1 MARQSIHVQLKDDDE
16 ARHAFSVVTYWKS
29 KRQAAR
35 HIVRAISLYYALL
48 NGDTTLLFE
57 YFPLLR
63 VVSNSNPVA
72 SPRRAADDDLTVTFQ
87 AKSEEEDIE
96 DFLSEFM

>member
-16 ARHAFSVVTYWKS
+16 AHHAFNIITYWKS

-35 HIVRAISLYYALL
+35 NIVRAISLYYALL
-48 NGDTTLLFE
+48 TGDTTLLFE

-63 VVSNSNPVA
+63 VVNSSPVA
-72 SPRRAADDDLTVTFQ
+72 SRPVLDSVTVAFQ
-87 AKSEEEDIE
+87 AKTEEEDIE